1 MGRKTSDPHVRLSV
15 SIKES
20 LYVRLPHAE
29 QSLSSR
35 VSDLLELGLSRG
47 KNKPVATTHSGNH
60 WGPQSG
66 LGFGPGKPIVLTG
79 QYKNYIAEAT
89 AAARARLDAVG
100 LGAKK

>member
-35 VSDLLELGLSRG
+35 VSDLLEIGLAG
-47 KNKPVATTHSGNH
+47 GQINGEDPDTIIHSGIH
-60 WGPQSG
+60 WGPGAG
-66 LGFGPGKPIVLTG
+66 LGPGEPINLDHYKDGIYIGPHK
-79 QYKNYIAEAT
+79 K
-89 AAARARLDAVG
+89 
-100 LGAKK
+100 AKK